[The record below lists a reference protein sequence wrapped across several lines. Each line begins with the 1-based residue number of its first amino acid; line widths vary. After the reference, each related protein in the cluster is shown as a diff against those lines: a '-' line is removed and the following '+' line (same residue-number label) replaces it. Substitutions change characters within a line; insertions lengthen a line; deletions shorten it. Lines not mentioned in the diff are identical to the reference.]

1 MQDGPQVSGHIRS
14 LPWGLNAFEEVDSL
28 HLYDFV
34 LPDLGGG
41 RTWCNPLGAQAAF
54 AAMSVVHGSELL

>member
-34 LPDLGGG
+34 LPDLGGVALDVTRSG
-41 RTWCNPLGAQAAF
+41 HKR
-54 AAMSVVHGSELL
+54 HLLPCL